1 MGVLSLGQR
10 LVVEAD
16 DAGDLP
22 YSILVLPE
30 VNELGLADRA
40 GVLVSRVMET
50 VDADLDRAVVGDRVD
65 LERPGDEFSGDFAAD
80 VVLDPF
86 DESWASA
93 AQSGLVVIELQVVGQ
108 ERSEFLQITVVVGVE
123 KLGVQGL
130 DRFEERVGGWGLSV
144 DVSDWCS
151 QQSCDEGGLHKSS
164 GPFHSGIPFM
174 RGMRT

>member
-22 YSILVLPE
+22 YSIFVLPE

-65 LERPGDEFSGDFAAD
+65 LERPGDEFSGDFATD

-93 AQSGLVVIELQVVGQ
+93 AQSGLVVIELQVV
-108 ERSEFLQITVVVGVE
+108 R
-123 KLGVQGL
+123 
-130 DRFEERVGGWGLSV
+130 
-144 DVSDWCS
+144 
-151 QQSCDEGGLHKSS
+151 
-164 GPFHSGIPFM
+164 
-174 RGMRT
+174 